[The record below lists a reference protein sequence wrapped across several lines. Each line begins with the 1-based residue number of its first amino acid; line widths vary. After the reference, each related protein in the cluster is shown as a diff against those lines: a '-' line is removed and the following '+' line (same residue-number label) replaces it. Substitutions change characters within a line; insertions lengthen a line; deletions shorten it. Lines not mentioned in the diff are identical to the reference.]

1 MRVILREEVDNL
13 GNAGDL
19 VLVKD
24 GYARNFLL
32 PRGLAVRADERNV
45 KQLRHTQ
52 RAMESRRARLE
63 DEAKGA
69 LKAIEAVGRVVV
81 TKTCGA
87 EGKLFGSVTSADIAA
102 AFDARGIEVAKRQV
116 LLREPLKQL
125 GDFDVEIKLG
135 QGVKAAIKVSV
146 EPDEASAELL
156 AKAAAEKAAAAA
168 VAEDAEEPAD
178 E

>member
-19 VLVKD
+19 ISVKD

-45 KQLRHTQ
+45 KQLRHMQ
-52 RAMESRRARLE
+52 RTMESRRAKLE
-63 DEAKGA
+63 EEAKGSA
-69 LKAIEAVGRVVV
+69 KAIEAVGRVVV

-102 AFDARGIEVAKRQV
+102 AFSARGIEVSKRQV
-116 LLREPLKQL
+116 QLTEPLKHL

-135 QGVKAAIKVSV
+135 QGMAAAIKVSV
-146 EPDEASAELL
+146 EPDAASAELM
-156 AKAAAEKAAAAA
+156 AKAAAAA
-168 VAEDAEEPAD
+168 ATEAAEDQG
-178 E
+178 